1 MAYYIPPPE
10 KVGGHVP
17 RVPHHIAPMLLVRYN
32 ADLELRSFCYTV
44 AGVSNL
50 FSLWAISALCL
61 PVKGQL

>member
-50 FSLWAISALCL
+50 FSL
-61 PVKGQL
+61 